1 LHAGTLGSDSI
12 AATLFGGS
20 SLIVFKPRMP
30 SEGCFARP
38 VLRAGAYRKLPRS
51 HGASASP
58 YPWQEKGAG
67 EEMAQG
73 TVKWFNAEKGYG
85 FIAVDGGQQD
95 VFVHFSAIQGSG
107 YRSLE
112 EGQRVEFEIT
122 QGQKGPQADQ
132 VRTV

>member
-1 LHAGTLGSDSI
+1 
-12 AATLFGGS
+12 
-20 SLIVFKPRMP
+20 MP
-30 SEGCFARP
+30 PGDCFARS
-38 VLRAGAYRKLPRS
+38 VLGAGAYRKLPRS
-51 HGASASP
+51 QGASASP
-58 YPWQEKGAG
+58 YPVQEKD
-67 EEMAQG
+67 MAQG